1 MAKKNWMAQLQK
13 LDGALVDRQDPFKH
27 VFRSHS
33 PSLNFCFGQGWGLPR
48 SYSIIVYGPPK
59 SGKTVYCYDT
69 IGTMHEEDPEGIAI
83 RFDTEYRDE
92 AQLTVETAPL
102 YGIDLDRYQCI
113 QSNDPKD
120 IYNQIANKVEPM
132 LKDGLPLRIM
142 ALDSMNGVQGVRAAN
157 GEMDIMKQQIGDVAK
172 TNKEGLKAVLELQRE
187 YKFALMMTSHVAI
200 EMDPKEQKRGNHF
213 KMGAS
218 VGVQHHAEY
227 FMFFEPIKGKMG
239 ASDQFGKLLADEGK
253 QDSLGWKDQTAHKI
267 RCTMKGASMGGG
279 AGRHGQFTF
288 SYKGGIINQHE
299 EVHVL
304 GKNRG
309 VIYHPAK
316 DEKSSPN
323 PQMWGIRNHPLVAIR
338 GEENFVDWLKTDKE
352 AQKFILDELRA
363 QDRDGRAARYDA
375 ADFAAHASE
384 QVDEDE
390 VDPQVQAE

>member
-1 MAKKNWMAQLQK
+1 MAKRNWMAQLQK
-13 LDGALVDRQDPFKH
+13 LDKALVERTDPYQH

-33 PSLNFCFGQGWGLPR
+33 PSLNFCYGKGWGLPR
-48 SYSIIVYGPPK
+48 AYSIIVYGPPK
-59 SGKTVYCYDT
+59 SGKTIYCYDT

-83 RFDTEYRDE
+83 RFDTEHRDE

-102 YGIDLDRYQCI
+102 YGIDLDRYQCY
-113 QSNDPKD
+113 QTNHPKD
-120 IYNQIANKVEPM
+120 IYNQIANKIEPM

-142 ALDSMNGVQGVRAAN
+142 ALDSMNGIQGVRSAS
-157 GEMDIMKQQIGDVAK
+157 GEVDIMKQQIGDVAK
-172 TNKEGLKAVLELQRE
+172 TNKEGLKAVLELQRQ
-187 YKFALMMTSHVAI
+187 YKFSLLMTSHVAV
-200 EMDPKEQKRGNHF
+200 EMDPKEQKRGNLY

-227 FMFFEPIKGKMG
+227 FMYFEPIKGKVG
-239 ASDQFGKLLADEGK
+239 ASDQFGNLLADEK
-253 QDSLGWKDQTAHKI
+253 KLDSQGWKDQTAHRI

-288 SYKGGIINQHE
+288 SYAGGIINQHE

-316 DEKSSPN
+316 DEKSNPN

-338 GEENFVDWLKTDKE
+338 GEENFVSWLKTDQE

-363 QDRDGRAARYDA
+363 QDRDGRASQYDA
-375 ADFAAHASE
+375 ADFAANASVPDD
-384 QVDEDE
+384 VDE
-390 VDPQVQAE
+390 QAQAE